1 MIRTTRLGA
10 LAVLL
15 SATVAA
21 CGSSEGGT
29 AGPAPSATTGPTS
42 TPTSTATPR
51 GTLHA
56 VPVYWVAESRDAFAL
71 YREFR
76 DVPDLGDAVTSA
88 VAAMTRMRPLDAD
101 YTTPWRP
108 ASSVRATREGSALTV
123 DLSRDA
129 LASTQVG
136 SELAARAVQQLV
148 YTATAASGMSGTA
161 ASTVRVLVD
170 GQEADAWG
178 VVHLGEPTARAPMGD
193 VQAQAWVTSPQE
205 GQTVPAGTVRFTG
218 FGTSFEATFAWKVTS
233 STGAVVAHGSA
244 MGGTGDGGYGEVTW
258 RATLAAGTYTVTLS
272 TDDPSD
278 GEGHGPATDDKAFTV
293 R

>member
-1 MIRTTRLGA
+1 
-10 LAVLL
+10 
-15 SATVAA
+15 
-21 CGSSEGGT
+21 
-29 AGPAPSATTGPTS
+29 
-42 TPTSTATPR
+42 
-51 GTLHA
+51 
-56 VPVYWVAESRDAFAL
+56 VPVYWVGESRDGFAL

-101 YTTPWRP
+101 YSTPWRP
-108 ASSVRATREGSALTV
+108 ASSVRVTRSGTALTV

-129 LASTQVG
+129 LAGTQVG
-136 SELAARAVQQLV
+136 SALAARAVQQLV
-148 YTATAASGMSGTA
+148 YTATAASGMTGTA

-170 GQEADAWG
+170 GQEADARG
-178 VVHLGEPTARAPMGD
+178 TVHLGEPTARAPMSE

-205 GQTVPAGTVRFTG
+205 GQRLPAGTVRFTG
-218 FGTSFEATFAWKVTS
+218 FGTSFEATFSWKVTS
-233 STGAVVAHGSA
+233 STGAVVAQGSA

-258 RATLAAGTYTVTLS
+258 KATLTAGTYTVTLS

-278 GEGHGPATDDKAFTV
+278 GAEGHGPATDDKSFTV